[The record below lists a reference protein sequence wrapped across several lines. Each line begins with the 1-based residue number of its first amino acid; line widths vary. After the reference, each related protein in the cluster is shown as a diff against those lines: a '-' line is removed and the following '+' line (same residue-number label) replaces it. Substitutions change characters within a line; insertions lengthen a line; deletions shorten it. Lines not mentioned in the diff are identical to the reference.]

1 MNKFVSLGLGVAA
14 VVVALV
20 IGIRVLGPS
29 TPGGVGAA
37 PSVGPSVSPTPTP
50 IGGTVRFKSDGV
62 AMTTVVNAVAD
73 GTKVTGTAV
82 TTSTVGTHTVRLECA
97 ARQGD
102 RWAFVGTV
110 EQSTFPDEGTG
121 AWSAVVVE
129 DGTPQQIGIVFGIE
143 KLATDLCAVKWN
155 SISMADMSVSNPVES
170 GELVPPSALA
180 R

>member
-1 MNKFVSLGLGVAA
+1 MNKFASLGIGVAA

-37 PSVGPSVSPTPTP
+37 PSVGPTASPTPTP
-50 IGGTVRFKSDGV
+50 LGGTVRFKSDGV

-73 GTKVTGTAV
+73 GTNVTGTAV
-82 TTSTVGTHTVRLECA
+82 STSTLGTHTVRLECA

-102 RWAFVGTV
+102 RWAFVGTT
-110 EQSTFPDEGTG
+110 EQTTFPGEATG

-129 DGTPQQIGIVFGIE
+129 DGTPQKIGIVLSID
-143 KLATDLCAVKWN
+143 KAVGDDCYTKWRD
-155 SISMADMSVSNPVES
+155 ISMADMGISNPVES
-170 GELVPPSALA
+170 GELVPPSDLP

>member
-1 MNKFVSLGLGVAA
+1 MNKFVSLGLGAAA

-37 PSVGPSVSPTPTP
+37 PSVGPSASPTPSP
-50 IGGTVRFKSDGV
+50 LGGTVRFKIDGV
-62 AMTTVVNAVAD
+62 ATTTVVNAVAD

-82 TTSTVGTHTVRLECA
+82 STSTLGTHTVRLECA

-102 RWAFVGTV
+102 RWAFVGTT
-110 EQSTFPDEGTG
+110 EQSTFPGEATG

-129 DGTPQQIGIVFGIE
+129 DGTPQKIGIVFGLG
-143 KLATDLCAVKWN
+143 KSAGDDCYAKWRD
-155 SISMADMSVSNPVES
+155 ISMADMSVSNPVES
-170 GELVPPSALA
+170 GEMVPPPDLP